1 MNELLMSI
9 WTPIRRTASKWLPVL
24 FPTGRYETIIDR
36 RRAAA
41 VYAFSVLV
49 FAAGVFFTVSL
60 LAGGQFGR
68 STLTT
73 RVLIYMIGTAI
84 SIYYTQRGV
93 LLNGALSLLAT
104 LFVPDFLDAA
114 YTPGNLN
121 IIYSNMFLFITAT
134 GLLVGERG
142 VLYATIGFLTA
153 ITALAF
159 PRDDTRQQ
167 LIAIYFPTLSVHGAV
182 SYFLARNIGTVARQA
197 VASADQQRMQL
208 IEATGLISNRLL
220 GTRLDLQQLVRDT
233 VNLVRDTFPFVDEV
247 QIFLIDKERRNAE
260 LSATTAFT
268 NAISVGQQVGVGSLS
283 VIGRVTISGQAIL
296 VRESSEEQ
304 AYRKSAF
311 LEGTRAQFAIPLR
324 VGNETIGALDL
335 QSHTDSAFNEN
346 NMRTLEALANQVAVA
361 IDNAR
366 LYEESQKQLVEN
378 KRLYEQTRSN
388 LREIER
394 LNRQLTGAAWSEYLE
409 TSAQIPAYTVDLV
422 TGQSMMGADW
432 TPTMVEASRLNRV
445 NVKTVGQARM
455 LTIPLSVR
463 GQTIGAMEFE
473 LPLDQAVTQEQINI
487 LGQVVE
493 RIGLAV
499 ENARLLDEAQRL
511 AQREAMVN
519 EISARMQTTTGV
531 DAVLSAATQS
541 IAEALQ
547 APRVAV
553 RLGDP
558 SAQAR

>member
-1 MNELLMSI
+1 
-9 WTPIRRTASKWLPVL
+9 
-24 FPTGRYETIIDR
+24 
-36 RRAAA
+36 
-41 VYAFSVLV
+41 
-49 FAAGVFFTVSL
+49 
-60 LAGGQFGR
+60 
-68 STLTT
+68 
-73 RVLIYMIGTAI
+73 
-84 SIYYTQRGV
+84 
-93 LLNGALSLLAT
+93 
-104 LFVPDFLDAA
+104 
-114 YTPGNLN
+114 
-121 IIYSNMFLFITAT
+121 
-134 GLLVGERG
+134 
-142 VLYATIGFLTA
+142 
-153 ITALAF
+153 
-159 PRDDTRQQ
+159 
-167 LIAIYFPTLSVHGAV
+167 
-182 SYFLARNIGTVARQA
+182 
-197 VASADQQRMQL
+197 
-208 IEATGLISNRLL
+208 
-220 GTRLDLQQLVRDT
+220 LVRDT